1 MRGSFGQQ
9 IITDLPKDQVSQ
21 TAPFTYCGV
30 DLLWDDGVRWKNI
43 GHIEVL
49 DSIATDSFIM
59 ALRIVIS
66 RRGIRQSEMIMGAIS
81 QEERI
86 YWKAF
91 TEIEFFANQWSRLVV
106 VD

>member
-1 MRGSFGQQ
+1 MKEYRTLFTCLAS
-9 IITDLPKDQVSQ
+9 IT
-21 TAPFTYCGV
+21 A
-30 DLLWDDGVRWKNI
+30 
-43 GHIEVL
+43 HIEVL

-86 YWKAF
+86 Y
-91 TEIEFFANQWSRLVV
+91 
-106 VD
+106 

>member
-1 MRGSFGQQ
+1 MKEYRTLFTCLVS
-9 IITDLPKDQVSQ
+9 ITV
-21 TAPFTYCGV
+21 
-30 DLLWDDGVRWKNI
+30 
-43 GHIEVL
+43 HIEVL

-86 YWKAF
+86 Y
-91 TEIEFFANQWSRLVV
+91 
-106 VD
+106 